1 MKILFFIFIY
11 YFIFEYIV
19 LKCMNIYLQINLKKL
34 LKNKLFLLF
43 IIYLDLLFSFI
54 YQIFN
59 CFKL

>member
-19 LKCMNIYLQINLKKL
+19 LKCMNICLQINLKKL